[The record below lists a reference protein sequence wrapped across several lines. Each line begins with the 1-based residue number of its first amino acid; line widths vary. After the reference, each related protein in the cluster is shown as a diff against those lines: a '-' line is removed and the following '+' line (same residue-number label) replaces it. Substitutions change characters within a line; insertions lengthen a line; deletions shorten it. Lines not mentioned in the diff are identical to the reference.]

1 MITRSA
7 IRIGIRHFGAL
18 RPQEELTKLKTFF
31 NETGYAVIPE
41 VISAEEIKEVKSE
54 MESITKRQDQNKVMR
69 AVFSAKYGESRHDE
83 DYFLSSG
90 DKIAYFFES
99 DAFDEKDQLKQPFHQ
114 SLNKVGHS
122 LHELNQVFEK
132 FTYDD
137 AFKQIAS

>member
-1 MITRSA
+1 MI
-7 IRIGIRHFGAL
+7 
-18 RPQEELTKLKTFF
+18 PD
-31 NETGYAVIPE
+31 

>member
-18 RPQEELTKLKTFF
+18 RSQEELTKLKTFF

-41 VISAEEIKEVKSE
+41 VISAEEIKEVKNE